1 MTKDITDRL
10 THLKRVF
17 THNAKTGNESIA
29 KYLLVVSAW
38 SFPPSDNLRDFR
50 AGVFHKSVGNSTITH
65 LEGEFFATFS
75 RRKEKPASSWS
86 SPRLGNFSRRL
97 NLREK
102 ISNIVLIKL
111 SMLVSWWQT
120 WRRVETSGHQPH
132 NKLLTVQPDVHKH
145 ISQSYVWISVGWVIG
160 GYQY

>member
-10 THLKRVF
+10 THLKRVL

-29 KYLLVVSAW
+29 KYLLVVSEW

-75 RRKEKPASSWS
+75 RRKEKPASS
-86 SPRLGNFSRRL
+86 
-97 NLREK
+97 
-102 ISNIVLIKL
+102 
-111 SMLVSWWQT
+111 
-120 WRRVETSGHQPH
+120 
-132 NKLLTVQPDVHKH
+132 
-145 ISQSYVWISVGWVIG
+145 
-160 GYQY
+160 